1 MFISSPNTPLKR
13 YFLNCI
19 QGYRCTCIL
28 IVFKAIDESD
38 EENED
43 GEIEMK
49 IDFNLKVTDIEDT
62 ISDGEME
69 QKKLDKLKYVR

>member
-1 MFISSPNTPLKR
+1 M
-13 YFLNCI
+13 NCI
-19 QGYRCTCIL
+19 QGYRCICIL

-38 EENED
+38 EENEN